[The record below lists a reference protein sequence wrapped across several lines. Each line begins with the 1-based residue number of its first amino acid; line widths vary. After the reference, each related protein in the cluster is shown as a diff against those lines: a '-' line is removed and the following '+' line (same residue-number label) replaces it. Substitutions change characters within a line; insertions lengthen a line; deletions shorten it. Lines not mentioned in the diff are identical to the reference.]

1 MLSKTDHDRIAQAV
15 GKAEQGTSGEILCVL
30 QHKVSDYREV
40 PLAWAAGASLIIP
53 FALAM
58 FGLAPWLTSE
68 DGGNWVATNAVS
80 LSSALNTAIFGY
92 ALLQMGIF
100 VVVAVALA
108 TIRPLKL
115 LLTPKGLKRRRV
127 HRAALHHL
135 KAAHQICDHGIV
147 VIFASDQERM
157 VTVVADE
164 ALHLKAGDAA
174 WDGAVAAALSGIK
187 AGDPTAGFVAAV
199 ELCGGYLTEH
209 FPATGPRRNGLS
221 DGLMEV

>member
-1 MLSKTDHDRIAQAV
+1 MLNKADHERIAEAV
-15 GKAEQGTSGEILCVL
+15 AKAESASSGEILCVL

-40 PLAWAAGASLIIP
+40 PLAWAAFAALVIP
-53 FALAM
+53 FLLAM
-58 FGLAPWLTSE
+58 FGLAPWLASE
-68 DGGNWVATNAVS
+68 DGGDWVATNAVN
-80 LSSALNTAIFGY
+80 LRVALDTAIFWY

-115 LLTPKGLKRRRV
+115 LMTPKGLKRRRV
-127 HRAALHHL
+127 KRAALHHL
-135 KAAHQICDHGIV
+135 KAAHLVADEGVV

-174 WDGAVAAALSGIK
+174 WDGAVAAVLSGIK
-187 AGDPTAGFVAAV
+187 AGHPTAGFVAAI
-199 ELCGGYLTEH
+199 ELCGGYLAEH
-209 FPATGPRRNGLS
+209 FPASGPRQNRLS
-221 DGLMEV
+221 DRLLED